1 MTKMQAKFY
10 EILAEDGVMV
20 DEEKAEVIFNDH
32 SIDIMAID
40 EEGRG
45 LYGEKYY
52 SAYDAVERLKF
63 LGALVEEGIKWS

>member
-1 MTKMQAKFY
+1 MTKLQAKFY

-45 LYGEKYY
+45 LYGETYY
-52 SAYDAVERLKF
+52 SAYEAIERLKF
-63 LGALVEEGIKWS
+63 LGALVEEEGIRQ

>member
-40 EEGRG
+40 EAEGN
-45 LYGEKYY
+45 LYGETYY

>member
-1 MTKMQAKFY
+1 MTKLQAKFY

-32 SIDIMAID
+32 SIDIMGID

-52 SAYDAVERLKF
+52 SAYEAIERLKF
-63 LGALVEEGIKWS
+63 LGALVEEEGIRQ